1 MLTDGSV
8 VDSSMLPQNSVR
20 EHPVTVSAESLVR
33 TVTGSVIGTGHP
45 ITFSGGSILDSGDQQ
60 TPMSGIYESATG
72 DHFREQARD
81 SIYESAQG
89 IDTRDLRGSRQGLD
103 RLVSGEEHR
112 IREVHSERDPVGLP
126 PPQRQATERP
136 STPEGLPP
144 PERLRPAERS
154 MRGISSV
161 GASGTEQPVRLRAM
175 RSAPSSVRGRLRRRI
190 SLTHTNSTANVTAAR
205 NNLARNLEATR
216 EGEAVRFYPVAISGH
231 SSASQ
236 PSDLNV
242 PGTSS
247 IRACLPFPNLI
258 PYLTPPSPPIS
269 TKSSICFVSYIQGV
283 SIHVQHR
290 QYMSVF
296 FQDDWASL
304 LYKHSV
310 A

>member
-8 VDSSMLPQNSVR
+8 VDSSMLPENSVR

-126 PPQRQATERP
+126 PPRRQATERP
-136 STPEGLPP
+136 PIPEGLPP
-144 PERLRPAERS
+144 PERLPAEQS

-161 GASGTEQPVRLRAM
+161 GASGNEPPVRLRAM
-175 RSAPSSVRGRLRRRI
+175 QSAPSSVRGRLRRRI

-236 PSDLNV
+236 PSELNV

-258 PYLTPPSPPIS
+258 SSLPPLPPLPNFS
-269 TKSSICFVSYIQGV
+269 AKLSVCSLSATNRVPACMYSIGNTC
-283 SIHVQHR
+283 
-290 QYMSVF
+290 
-296 FQDDWASL
+296 
-304 LYKHSV
+304 
-310 A
+310 